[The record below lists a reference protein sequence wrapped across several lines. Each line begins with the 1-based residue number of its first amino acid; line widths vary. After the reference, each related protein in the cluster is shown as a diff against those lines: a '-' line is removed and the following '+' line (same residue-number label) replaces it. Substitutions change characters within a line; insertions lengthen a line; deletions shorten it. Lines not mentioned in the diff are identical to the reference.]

1 MLTQIAEGIANASI
15 SRGVIIAGNLRDTG
29 LAFAGALFT
38 WFLVW
43 RALRLATDARD
54 SMAEFF
60 GDLILKLALA
70 SIVYWLLQAAIYAS
84 FVQGWVWQGLRDLA
98 AKAAGMSSAIPG
110 TGPLEALELSLDQF
124 RDGVIG
130 ALVKVQD
137 SLGSGLNP
145 ISWLVSILRNY
156 LMTLIVAGVVIVILA
171 IAKALA
177 VGAFCVG
184 AVMFGVGAALGPL
197 FVPLLLSDRLDNYFW
212 SWLRFLLVA
221 AGTLVVGVIVVL
233 LLADAVR
240 PLAGP
245 GGSLSGEFG
254 SLVNAAGLDNLD
266 FLTVATKAIVIAI
279 FLAYVLAQIP
289 EITNAL
295 FSGSTAG
302 IRSGAGAALA
312 SIARGGRFAMS
323 GVARRAGPEGSTRPR
338 GGGRGGPPGS
348 DTPRPSRGGFGAR
361 SGPSAT
367 GPVGPWRSS
376 APGRSASAERADTT
390 PLSTSAAFAT
400 PDAGSAPPA
409 SNSAWLERNA
419 DGLPKASTREA
430 VDRAAAA
437 GDPAAKQMVR
447 IRQTLARPSDRSP
460 QRQEPRGLR
469 SLRRAPPSDG
479 EDHA

>member
-1 MLTQIAEGIANASI
+1 MLTQIAEGIANASV
-15 SRGVIIAGNLRDTG
+15 SRGIAIAGNLRDAG

-43 RALRLATDARD
+43 RALRLATDPRD

-60 GDLILKLALA
+60 GDLIQKLTIA

-84 FVQGWVWQGLRDLA
+84 FVQEWVWQGLRDLA
-98 AKAAGMSSAIPG
+98 AKAAGMSSTMPG
-110 TGPLEALELSLDQF
+110 SGPLEALELSLDQF

-145 ISWLVSILRNY
+145 ISWLASVLRNY
-156 LMTLIVAGVVIVILA
+156 LVTLVVAGVVIVILA

-212 SWLRFLLVA
+212 SWLRFLIVA

-245 GGSLSGEFG
+245 GGSLSGELG

-312 SIARGGRFAMS
+312 SISRGGRIAIS
-323 GVARRAGPEGSTRPR
+323 GATRRPGPGGAAPPR
-338 GGGRGGPPGS
+338 GGRGGPTGG
-348 DTPRPSRGGFGAR
+348 DTHSPSRGGAGAR
-361 SGPSAT
+361 SGAT
-367 GPVGPWRSS
+367 PPPGPAGPWSSPSQGRGGSTATSGPSPASS
-376 APGRSASAERADTT
+376 ASLAAPGAADGR
-390 PLSTSAAFAT
+390 LSSTS
-400 PDAGSAPPA
+400 D
-409 SNSAWLERNA
+409 WLERSA
-419 DGLPKASTREA
+419 DGLPKAGTREA

-437 GDPAAKQMVR
+437 GDPAAQRMVR
-447 IRQTLARPSDRSP
+447 VRQTLARASDRSR
-460 QRQEPRGLR
+460 QRHEERGSR
-469 SLRRAPPSDG
+469 SLRRELPSDG
-479 EDHA
+479 EDSA

>member
-60 GDLILKLALA
+60 GDLILKLAIA
-70 SIVYWLLQAAIYAS
+70 SIVYWLLQAAVYAS

-98 AKAAGMSSAIPG
+98 ARAAGMNSAIPG

-197 FVPLLLSDRLDNYFW
+197 FVPLLF
-212 SWLRFLLVA
+212 FLMY
-221 AGTLVVGVIVVL
+221 L
-233 LLADAVR
+233 L
-240 PLAGP
+240 
-245 GGSLSGEFG
+245 
-254 SLVNAAGLDNLD
+254 N
-266 FLTVATKAIVIAI
+266 
-279 FLAYVLAQIP
+279 
-289 EITNAL
+289 
-295 FSGSTAG
+295 
-302 IRSGAGAALA
+302 
-312 SIARGGRFAMS
+312 
-323 GVARRAGPEGSTRPR
+323 
-338 GGGRGGPPGS
+338 
-348 DTPRPSRGGFGAR
+348 
-361 SGPSAT
+361 
-367 GPVGPWRSS
+367 
-376 APGRSASAERADTT
+376 
-390 PLSTSAAFAT
+390 
-400 PDAGSAPPA
+400 
-409 SNSAWLERNA
+409 
-419 DGLPKASTREA
+419 
-430 VDRAAAA
+430 
-437 GDPAAKQMVR
+437 
-447 IRQTLARPSDRSP
+447 
-460 QRQEPRGLR
+460 
-469 SLRRAPPSDG
+469 
-479 EDHA
+479 

>member
-1 MLTQIAEGIANASI
+1 MLTQIAESIANASI

-60 GDLILKLALA
+60 GDLILKLVLA
-70 SIVYWLLQAAIYAS
+70 SIVYWLLQASIYAS

-98 AKAAGMSSAIPG
+98 AKAAGMNSAIPG
-110 TGPLEALELSLDQF
+110 IGPLEALELSLDQF

-145 ISWLVSILRNY
+145 ISWLVSMLSNH

-221 AGTLVVGVIVVL
+221 AGALLVGVIVVL

-240 PLAGP
+240 PWAGP
-245 GGSLSGEFG
+245 GGSVSGEFG

-312 SIARGGRFAMS
+312 SIGRGGRFAMS
-323 GVARRAGPEGSTRPR
+323 GIARRRGPEGSARPR
-338 GGGRGGPPGS
+338 GGGRGGP
-348 DTPRPSRGGFGAR
+348 DTPRPARGGFGAR
-361 SGPSAT
+361 SGPSAR
-367 GPVGPWRSS
+367 GPLGPWRSP
-376 APGRSASAERADTT
+376 ARDPSASGQSADTT
-390 PLSTSAAFAT
+390 PASTPTAFAAS
-400 PDAGSAPPA
+400 DAGRAPPA
-409 SNSAWLERNA
+409 PNSAWLERNA
-419 DGLPKASTREA
+419 AGVPKASTGEG

-437 GDPAAKQMVR
+437 GDPAAQQMVR
-447 IRQTLARPSDRSP
+447 IRQRLIRPSGRSP
-460 QRQEPRGLR
+460 QRQEPGGSR
-469 SLRRAPPSDG
+469 SLRRAPPSAG
-479 EDHA
+479 EDDA

>member
-1 MLTQIAEGIANASI
+1 MGE
-15 SRGVIIAGNLRDTG
+15 
-29 LAFAGALFT
+29 FCGA
-38 WFLVW
+38 
-43 RALRLATDARD
+43 
-54 SMAEFF
+54 
-60 GDLILKLALA
+60 LILKLAIA
-70 SIVYWLLQAAIYAS
+70 SIVYWLLQAAVYAS

-130 ALVKVQD
+130 GLGKVQD
-137 SLGSGLNP
+137 WLGRGLNP
-145 ISWLVSILRNY
+145 ISGLVSLLRNY

-221 AGTLVVGVIVVL
+221 AGTPGVGAVVVL

-245 GGSLSGEFG
+245 GGTLSGEFG

-323 GVARRAGPEGSTRPR
+323 GVARRPGPDVSSRPR

-361 SGPSAT
+361 SGPSTT
-367 GPVGPWRSS
+367 GPVGPWRSRT
-376 APGRSASAERADTT
+376 PGRSASAESAGTT
-390 PLSTSAAFAT
+390 AVSTSAAFAT

-409 SNSAWLERNA
+409 SNSAWLERHA
-419 DGLPKASTREA
+419 DGLPKASTRESL
-430 VDRAAAA
+430 DRTAAA
-437 GDPAAKQMVR
+437 GDPAAEQMVL
-447 IRQTLARPSDRSP
+447 IRQTLARSSDRSR
-460 QRQEPRGLR
+460 QRQEPPGLR
-469 SLRRAPPSDG
+469 PLPRAPPSDR
-479 EDHA
+479 EDPAC